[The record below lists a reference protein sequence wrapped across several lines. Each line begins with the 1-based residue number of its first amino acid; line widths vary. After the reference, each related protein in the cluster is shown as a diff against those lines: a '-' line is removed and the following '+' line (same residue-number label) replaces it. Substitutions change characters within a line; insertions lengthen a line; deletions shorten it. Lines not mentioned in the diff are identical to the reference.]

1 MTKIG
6 LNTSGLWK
14 LRQAIELISG
24 HYANRVRMLGQGLD
38 AIAGWGHK
46 PTAQRARDMA
56 AKHHLPYVAFE
67 DGFLRSVK
75 PGNQEKPIS
84 LVLDRTGIYY
94 DARQPSDL
102 ECFVRRR
109 FGKPMRTQEI
119 HDAID
124 LIRSKRL
131 SKYNSFDF
139 SDIAEL
145 RLQSSD
151 RRDRVL
157 VVDQTLGDASIPG
170 AFAKDETFG
179 QMLQTAVAENP
190 EAEILIK
197 VHPETMIGRKAGHFT
212 WDVLQSLAAEDE
224 SCARALRENR
234 LRLTPEAINPWPLL
248 EACAKV
254 YCVSSQLGFEAVL
267 ADCEVH
273 TFGVP
278 FYGGWGLTVERNPMK
293 LSRRHPASLE
303 AVFAALY
310 FDYSYY
316 LEHDPV
322 QIISFEEAIAQL
334 ETRIQNAR
342 SRTS

>member
-1 MTKIG
+1 
-6 LNTSGLWK
+6 
-14 LRQAIELISG
+14 
-24 HYANRVRMLGQGLD
+24 
-38 AIAGWGHK
+38 
-46 PTAQRARDMA
+46 MA

-67 DGFLRSVK
+67 DGFLRSVR

-84 LVLDRTGIYY
+84 LVFDRTGIYY

-109 FGKPMRTQEI
+109 FEKSMRTQEI

-139 SDIAEL
+139 LDIAEL
-145 RLQSSD
+145 NLQSSD
-151 RRDRVL
+151 RKDRVL
-157 VVDQTLGDASIPG
+157 VIDQTVGDASIPG
-170 AFAKDETFG
+170 AFAKDETFR

-190 EAEILIK
+190 EVEILIK

-212 WDVLQSLAAEDE
+212 QDVLQSLAKQDE
-224 SCARALRENR
+224 VCALALKENR

-248 EACAKV
+248 EACSKV
-254 YCVSSQLGFEAVL
+254 YCVSSQLGFEAIL
-267 ADCEVH
+267 AGCEVH

-278 FYGGWGLTVERNPMK
+278 FYGGWGLTVERNPTK
-293 LSRRHPASLE
+293 LRRRYPVSLE

-310 FDYSYY
+310 FDYSHY

-322 QIISFEEAIAQL
+322 RKISFEEAIDQL
-334 ETRIQNAR
+334 ELRIKKIASGLR
-342 SRTS
+342 YCP

>member
-6 LNTSGLWK
+6 LSTSGLWK
-14 LRQAIELISG
+14 QRHAIDVISG
-24 HYANRVRMLGQGLD
+24 FTPFGVQGVTQGLD

-46 PTAQRARDMA
+46 PTSQRARDMA

-67 DGFLRSVK
+67 DGFLRSVR
-75 PGNQEKPIS
+75 PGNQEKPVS

-109 FGKPMRTQEI
+109 FAKPMRTQEI

-139 SDIAEL
+139 SDISKL
-145 RLQSSD
+145 CLKSSD

-157 VVDQTLGDASIPG
+157 VIDQTAGDASIPG
-170 AFAKDETFG
+170 AFAKDETFR
-179 QMLQTAVAENP
+179 QMLQVAIQENR

-212 WDVLQSLAAEDE
+212 HEVLQALAQVDE
-224 SCARALRENR
+224 SCAKALNEGR

-254 YCVSSQLGFEAVL
+254 Y
-267 ADCEVH
+267 
-273 TFGVP
+273 
-278 FYGGWGLTVERNPMK
+278 
-293 LSRRHPASLE
+293 
-303 AVFAALY
+303 
-310 FDYSYY
+310 
-316 LEHDPV
+316 
-322 QIISFEEAIAQL
+322 
-334 ETRIQNAR
+334 
-342 SRTS
+342 